1 MKIRICIEFYI
12 SYACDYDNFW
22 TCQYNTVWINQNAIV
37 DGRSRQVSKSRLH
50 SLHTQK
56 KTGLEN
62 QYGTWLKYC
71 KAKVLVVL
79 VLEVVLLLFSMSC
92 FDKNSNTLTYMFV

>member
-1 MKIRICIEFYI
+1 MVDLGR
-12 SYACDYDNFW
+12 
-22 TCQYNTVWINQNAIV
+22 CQKVGCT
-37 DGRSRQVSKSRLH
+37 DFT
-50 SLHTQK
+50 HTQK

-62 QYGTWLKYC
+62 QYGIWLKYC
-71 KAKVLVVL
+71 KAKVPVVL